1 MCHKHAIWHYV
12 QRVSERAVEKSCDI
26 VLKGEGGE
34 LMARRVV
41 RRGGGMKIEKD
52 TKQEKGKEKKKKMKV
67 TLSELP

>member
-1 MCHKHAIWHYV
+1 
-12 QRVSERAVEKSCDI
+12 
-26 VLKGEGGE
+26 
-34 LMARRVV
+34 MARRVV

>member
-52 TKQEKGKEKKKKMKV
+52 TKQEKGKEKKKKR
-67 TLSELP
+67 